1 MTSRARAFPRRTCS
15 PTRPIAPA
23 TSSACRGSSRSD
35 ADDPRAHGRLSTRGD
50 DAERGDRRLPVAD
63 REARRQGRRLPHG
76 DGGPRARGGT
86 RRGRAISSGPPA
98 RAARRRA
105 DHAQGRLLHQ
115 GRPHDVCLEDPRE
128 LRSAVRRHRGGP
140 AREGRRRDAGQD
152 QHGRVRDG
160 LVHRALGAQGDAQ
173 PVGPHARS
181 RRLVRRPRGRRRR
194 GPCGG
199 RARHRHRRL
208 DPPAGGVL
216 RRGRAEADVRARLAL
231 RPRRLRLV
239 ARSPRTV
246 RAGRHRHGAAARR
259 HRRPRPD
266 GRDLDRRARARLHRR
281 PRAGRAWPA
290 AGRAGRVLPQGDGC
304 RGRGRGPRGHRR
316 AEGARRHARARLAAS
331 DAARARDL
339 LRDRARRGVLESR
352 ALRRRQVRPARARP
366 RPDRHGEQDARGGL
380 PRRGQAPDH
389 ARHLR
394 ALRRLLRR
402 VLRPGAEGAHAR
414 APRLR
419 RRLRA
424 RGPDRRPH
432 DAERGLQARR
442 EGRSDRHVP
451 QRRVHDPRRH
461 VGGAGRLGALRLHRL
476 RPADRP
482 AAHRPGPRRGHR
494 AARRARLRARYR
506 LAHAPPGA
514 GVNSGS
520 ASRRTPEEP
529 QATSV
534 RGESKWDVVIGLEVH
549 AQLTTR
555 TKMFCGCP
563 TTFGAPPNTQT
574 CPVCQGMPGTLPM
587 VNRRA
592 IEYGVPTALAFDCRV
607 NHACRFARKH
617 YYYPDMPKNFQ
628 ISQYEEPLAEEGWL
642 EIDRPDGH
650 ARRIG
655 IQRLHLEE
663 DVGKLVHE
671 GTLETAQ
678 ASLVDF
684 NRAGVPLM
692 ETVSKPEIR
701 SPEEAAAYLRAFRAV
716 LVYLG
721 VCDGNMEEGSLRCDA
736 NVSLKPA
743 RVAEL
748 GTKVEIKNMN
758 SFRNV
763 QRALEYE
770 VRRQADA
777 LDRGERIVQETR
789 LWDADHGY
797 TRSMRSKEFAHDYR
811 YFPEPDL
818 VPLRLDAA
826 WIDGIRRALPEL
838 PRARRQRLVA
848 AYGLPAYDAALLTQS
863 RALAEYYE
871 AAVRDFPQPKLVSNW
886 VMSELLRELPGDDER
901 AIEQATVT
909 PSRLARLLRLI
920 DDGTISRKIA
930 KTVFETMVR
939 TGEEAAAIVRREGLT
954 QVADA
959 GALAAMVASAIAGN
973 PKAVEDYR
981 KGKTAAA
988 KAFVGQVM
996 KASGG
1001 KANPAM
1007 VSKLVEAELEK
1018 LTKT

>member
-1 MTSRARAFPRRTCS
+1 MT
-15 PTRPIAPA
+15 
-23 TSSACRGSSRSD
+23 
-35 ADDPRAHGRLSTRGD
+35 
-50 DAERGDRRLPVAD
+50 
-63 REARRQGRRLPHG
+63 
-76 DGGPRARGGT
+76 
-86 RRGRAISSGPPA
+86 
-98 RAARRRA
+98 
-105 DHAQGRLLHQ
+105 
-115 GRPHDVCLEDPRE
+115 
-128 LRSAVRRHRGGP
+128 
-140 AREGRRRDAGQD
+140 AG
-152 QHGRVRDG
+152 
-160 LVHRALGAQGDAQ
+160 
-173 PVGPHARS
+173 
-181 RRLVRRPRGRRRR
+181 
-194 GPCGG
+194 
-199 RARHRHRRL
+199 
-208 DPPAGGVL
+208 
-216 RRGRAEADVRARLAL
+216 
-231 RPRRLRLV
+231 
-239 ARSPRTV
+239 
-246 RAGRHRHGAAARR
+246 
-259 HRRPRPD
+259 
-266 GRDLDRRARARLHRR
+266 
-281 PRAGRAWPA
+281 
-290 AGRAGRVLPQGDGC
+290 
-304 RGRGRGPRGHRR
+304 
-316 AEGARRHARARLAAS
+316 
-331 DAARARDL
+331 
-339 LRDRARRGVLESR
+339 
-352 ALRRRQVRPARARP
+352 
-366 RPDRHGEQDARGGL
+366 
-380 PRRGQAPDH
+380 
-389 ARHLR
+389 
-394 ALRRLLRR
+394 
-402 VLRPGAEGAHAR
+402 
-414 APRLR
+414 
-419 RRLRA
+419 
-424 RGPDRRPH
+424 
-432 DAERGLQARR
+432 
-442 EGRSDRHVP
+442 
-451 QRRVHDPRRH
+451 
-461 VGGAGRLGALRLHRL
+461 
-476 RPADRP
+476 
-482 AAHRPGPRRGHR
+482 
-494 AARRARLRARYR
+494 
-506 LAHAPPGA
+506 
-514 GVNSGS
+514 
-520 ASRRTPEEP
+520 
-529 QATSV
+529 
-534 RGESKWDVVIGLEVH
+534 KWDVVIGLEVH

-574 CPVCQGMPGTLPM
+574 CPVCQGMPGTLPV

-592 IEYGVPTALAFDCRV
+592 IEYGVRTALAFDCRV

-655 IQRLHLEE
+655 IQRLYLEE

-743 RVAEL
+743 GAARL

-763 QRALEYE
+763 QRALEFE
-770 VRRQADA
+770 VKRQTEA

-789 LWDADHGY
+789 LWDADRGY

-818 VPLRLDAA
+818 VPLKLDAA
-826 WIDGIRRALPEL
+826 WIDEIRRVLPEL
-838 PRARRQRLVA
+838 PRARRQRFVA

-909 PSRLARLLRLI
+909 PSRLAGLLRLI
-920 DDGTISRKIA
+920 DDGTISGKIA